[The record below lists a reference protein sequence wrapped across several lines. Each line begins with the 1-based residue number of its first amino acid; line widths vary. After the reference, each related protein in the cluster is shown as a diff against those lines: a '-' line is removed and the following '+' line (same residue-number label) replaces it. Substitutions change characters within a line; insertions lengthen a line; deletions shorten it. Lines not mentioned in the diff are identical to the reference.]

1 MDIIKNKLIIQNE
14 KQVLVISY
22 ASVNRRGKFG
32 STDLPPHLAIY
43 VSKQKKKRT
52 NRPLSTFFIIIVI
65 RPSYIFFCR
74 KTTKIP
80 YVRWEGE
87 KGGKNFHLMSFLFFL
102 IPPTAETNI

>member
-43 VSKQKKKRT
+43 VSKQKKRGQ
-52 NRPLSTFFIIIVI
+52 ID
-65 RPSYIFFCR
+65 
-74 KTTKIP
+74 
-80 YVRWEGE
+80 
-87 KGGKNFHLMSFLFFL
+87 H
-102 IPPTAETNI
+102 